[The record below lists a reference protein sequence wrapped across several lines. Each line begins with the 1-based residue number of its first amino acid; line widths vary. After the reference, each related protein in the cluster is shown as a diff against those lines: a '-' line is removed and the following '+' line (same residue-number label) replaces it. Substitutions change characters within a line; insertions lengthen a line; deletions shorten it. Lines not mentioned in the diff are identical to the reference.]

1 MVRATALESAPVP
14 TPSSRAATGARM
26 TRRGA
31 LAVAAG
37 LAASAVVGCTPE
49 RQRRRGEEP
58 PEPVEPEVDPDV
70 VVAAEAL
77 ANQDQILALL
87 EATGDRHPGLA
98 RRLAPVVAT
107 HEAHAALLAD
117 AVPPDV
123 AADPTAGPTTSP
135 TTSPGPT
142 SGSDAAPTPVPRN
155 RARAIDR
162 VIEAEREL
170 TTATKQHAFRA
181 QSGGFAR
188 LLGSMAAAA
197 AQQATVLA
205 SQTPSGGS

>member
-1 MVRATALESAPVP
+1 VP
-14 TPSSRAATGARM
+14 TPSSRAVTGARM

-31 LAVAAG
+31 LAAAAG
-37 LAASAVVGCTPE
+37 LAASAVVGCTPQ

-70 VVAAEAL
+70 LVAAEAL
-77 ANQDQILALL
+77 ANQEQILDLL
-87 EATGDRHPGLA
+87 GATGERHPGLA
-98 RRLAPVVAT
+98 RRLAPLVAA

-123 AADPTAGPTTSP
+123 AAGPTTSP
-135 TTSPGPT
+135 TTSPATSPSPT
-142 SGSDAAPTPVPRN
+142 SGPDADPTRVPRN

-162 VIEAEREL
+162 VVAAEREL
-170 TTATKQHAFRA
+170 ATATKQHAFRA
-181 QSGGFAR
+181 RSGGFAR

-197 AQQATVLA
+197 AQHEAVLA
-205 SQTPSGGS
+205 SQTPAGGSR

>member
-1 MVRATALESAPVP
+1 VP
-14 TPSSRAATGARM
+14 IPSSRAATGARM
-26 TRRGA
+26 SRRGA
-31 LAVAAG
+31 LAAAAG

-77 ANQDQILALL
+77 ANQEQILELL
-87 EATGDRHPGLA
+87 GATSERHPGLA
-98 RRLAPVVAT
+98 QRLAPAVAA

-123 AADPTAGPTTSP
+123 EADLTTSP
-135 TTSPGPT
+135 TPIPTTPPSPT
-142 SGSDAAPTPVPRN
+142 SGPEAAPTRVPRN

-162 VIEAEREL
+162 VVAAEREL
-170 TTATKQHAFRA
+170 ATATKQHAFRA
-181 QSGGFAR
+181 RSGGFAR

-197 AQQATVLA
+197 AQNEAVLA
-205 SQTPSGGS
+205 SEPPAGGA

>member
-1 MVRATALESAPVP
+1 
-14 TPSSRAATGARM
+14 M
-26 TRRGA
+26 TRRGV
-31 LAVAAG
+31 LAAAAG

-77 ANQDQILALL
+77 ANQEQILDLL
-87 EATGDRHPGLA
+87 GATGERHPGLA
-98 RRLAPVVAT
+98 RRLAPLVAA

-123 AADPTAGPTTSP
+123 AAGPTTSP
-135 TTSPGPT
+135 TTSPSPT
-142 SGSDAAPTPVPRN
+142 SGPDADPTRVPRN

-162 VIEAEREL
+162 VIAAEREL
-170 TTATKQHAFRA
+170 ATATKQHAFRA
-181 QSGGFAR
+181 RSGGFAR

-197 AQQATVLA
+197 AQNEAVLA
-205 SQTPSGGS
+205 SQTPEGGSR